1 MFVFPSKEWCVE
13 AVRLV
18 NEDPEIALAGEG
30 WRGDFAA
37 VIEAEPG
44 RLAEVFV
51 AHVIPEE
58 GRIVEFTVLED
69 PDDLEELE
77 PAYLIRG
84 PYSVWKALMI
94 GELDPV
100 EAILKRRI
108 AVQGNLQPLIERMR
122 YKSIADRV
130 FARIA
135 TRWADE

>member
-18 NEDPEIALAGEG
+18 NADPESALAGEG
-30 WRGDFAA
+30 WIGDFAA

-44 RLAEVFV
+44 RLDEAFV
-51 AHVIPEE
+51 VHAIPVG
-58 GRIVEFTVLED
+58 GRIAQLEVLED

-84 PYSVWKALMI
+84 PYSIWKALMV